1 VQLSTISVALLFLMG
16 VSLLP
21 AQQSVAQRETY
32 VVAYTQAAVRAGDLS
47 AASSI
52 VEQYRKS
59 YGDTPAAIEAF
70 SWIGRGQLDAGNSDA
85 ANENARRTMELCEA
99 ALKTRSL
106 DAEPHLPLALGAS
119 YEIQANVL
127 HLKRE
132 KSQAVALIQS
142 ALKRWAGTSLVPRL
156 RKNLN
161 LLTIEGR
168 PAPALVA
175 TDWIG
180 ARPPAL
186 SALRGK
192 VVVVFFWAHWCP
204 DCRADA
210 PIMAK
215 LGAEFEPKGLAI
227 IGPTKLYGFAAGG
240 DEASPAEER
249 QYIKKVF
256 NRFYAEI
263 PHLFVPVGEKNF
275 DTYGASTTPTIVLI
289 DRRGIVRLYHP
300 GAMAEAELRSAIEK
314 LL

>member
-1 VQLSTISVALLFLMG
+1 MG
-16 VSLLP
+16 ASLLP
-21 AQQSVAQRETY
+21 AQQSAAQREAY
-32 VVAYTQAAVRAGDLS
+32 IVAYAQAALQAGDLS
-47 AASSI
+47 AARSM

-59 YGDTPAAIEAF
+59 YGDTPGAIEAY
-70 SWIGRGQLDAGNSDA
+70 SWIGRGELDAGNLEA
-85 ANENARRTMELCEA
+85 ANENAKQTMVLCEA
-99 ALKTRSL
+99 ALKTRAL
-106 DAEPHLPLALGAS
+106 DEEPHLPLALGAA
-119 YEIQANVL
+119 YEVQANVL
-127 HLKRE
+127 HLKQE
-132 KSQAVALIQS
+132 KAKAVALIQS

-156 RKNLN
+156 HKNLN

-168 PAPALVA
+168 PAPPLVSS
-175 TDWIG
+175 DWIG

-192 VVVVFFWAHWCP
+192 VVLVFFWAHWCP

-210 PIMAK
+210 PVIAK
-215 LGAEFEPKGLAI
+215 LGVEFEPKGLAM

-240 DEASPAEER
+240 DKASPVDER

-256 NRFYAEI
+256 DRFYAQI

-300 GAMAEAELRSAIEK
+300 GAMTEAELRSAIAK

>member
-1 VQLSTISVALLFLMG
+1 MG
-16 VSLLP
+16 ASLLP
-21 AQQSVAQRETY
+21 AWQSAAQREAY
-32 VVAYTQAAVRAGDLS
+32 IVAYTQAALRAGDLQ
-47 AASSI
+47 AASSM

-59 YGDTPAAIEAF
+59 YGDTPGAIEAF
-70 SWIGRGQLDAGNSDA
+70 SWIGRGQLDAGNLEA
-85 ANENARRTMELCEA
+85 ANENARQTMKLCEE
-99 ALKTRSL
+99 ALTNRSL
-106 DAEPHLPLALGAS
+106 DAEPHLPLALGAA
-119 YEIQANVL
+119 YEVQAAVL
-127 HLKRE
+127 YLKHE
-132 KSQAVALIQS
+132 KTQAVALIQS

-168 PAPALVA
+168 PAPPLVA
-175 TDWIG
+175 SDWIG
-180 ARPPAL
+180 APPPSL

-192 VVVVFFWAHWCP
+192 VVLVFFWAHWCP

-210 PIMAK
+210 PVIAK
-215 LGAEFEPKGLAI
+215 LAGEFEPKGLAV

-240 DEASPAEER
+240 DEASPADER

-256 NRFYAEI
+256 DRFYAQI

-300 GAMAEAELRSAIEK
+300 GAMTEAELRSAIEK

>member
-1 VQLSTISVALLFLMG
+1 M
-16 VSLLP
+16 LP
-21 AQQSVAQRETY
+21 AWQSAAQREAY
-32 VVAYTQAAVRAGDLS
+32 IVAYTQAALRAGDLQ
-47 AASSI
+47 AASSM

-59 YGDTPAAIEAF
+59 YGDTPGAIEAF
-70 SWIGRGQLDAGNSDA
+70 SWIGRGQLDAGNLEA
-85 ANENARRTMELCEA
+85 ANENARQTMKLCEA
-99 ALKTRSL
+99 ALTNRSL
-106 DAEPHLPLALGAS
+106 DAEPHLPLALGAA
-119 YEIQANVL
+119 YEVQAAVL
-127 HLKRE
+127 YLKHE
-132 KSQAVALIQS
+132 KTQAVALIQS

-168 PAPALVA
+168 PAPPLVA
-175 TDWIG
+175 SDWIG
-180 ARPPAL
+180 APPPSL

-192 VVVVFFWAHWCP
+192 VVLVFFWAHWCP

-210 PIMAK
+210 PVIAK
-215 LGAEFEPKGLAI
+215 LAGEFEPKGLAV

-240 DEASPAEER
+240 DEASPADER

-256 NRFYAEI
+256 DRFYAQI

-300 GAMAEAELRSAIEK
+300 GAMTEAELRSAIEK

>member
-1 VQLSTISVALLFLMG
+1 MQLCFTTALLFAIS

-21 AQQSVAQRETY
+21 AQQSAAQREAY
-32 VVAYTQAAVRAGDLS
+32 IVAYTQAALHAGDLS
-47 AASSI
+47 AATSM
-52 VEQYRKS
+52 VERYRKA
-59 YGDTPAAIEAF
+59 YGDTPGAIEAY
-70 SWIGRGQLDAGNSDA
+70 SWIGRGQLDAGNLEA
-85 ANENARRTMELCEA
+85 ANENAKQTMALCEA

-106 DAEPHLPLALGAS
+106 DAEPHVPLALGAA
-119 YEIQANVL
+119 YEVQADVL
-127 HLKRE
+127 HLKHE
-132 KSQAVALIQS
+132 KTQAVALIQS
-142 ALKRWAGTSLVPRL
+142 ALKRWVGTSIVPRL

-168 PAPALVA
+168 LAPPLVA

-192 VVVVFFWAHWCP
+192 VVIVFFWAHWCP

-210 PIMAK
+210 PVMAK
-215 LGAEFEPKGLAI
+215 LGAEFEPRGLAI

-240 DEASPAEER
+240 EEASPAVER
-249 QYIKKVF
+249 QYIQKVF
-256 NRFYAEI
+256 DRFYARI
-263 PHLFVPVGEKNF
+263 PHLFVPVSEKNF

-300 GAMAEAELRSAIEK
+300 GAMTEAELRSAIEK
-314 LL
+314 QL